1 MPKMIFI
8 NLPVTDLA
16 ASAKFYEALGCEK
29 NAQFSDENATSM
41 VWSDAITFM
50 LLKRDYFAT
59 FTSRPVADP
68 RDAVGVLLALSC
80 DSREDVDKTAEAAGA
95 AGGKLDVREPQ
106 DLGFM
111 YQRAVEDPDGH
122 TFELAHMDMSKVDW

>member
-1 MPKMIFI
+1 MTKMIFV

-16 ASAKFYEALGCEK
+16 ASAKFYDALGCEK
-29 NAQFSDENATSM
+29 NPQFSDENATSM

-59 FTSRPVADP
+59 FTSRPIADP
-68 RDAVGVLLALSC
+68 TAAVGVMLALSA
-80 DSREDVDKTAEAAGA
+80 DSREAVDAVIEATGA
-95 AGGKLDVREPQ
+95 AGGKADTREPQ

-111 YQRAVEDPDGH
+111 YQRTVEDPDGH
-122 TFELAHMDMSKVDW
+122 TFEIAYMDMSKVDW

>member
-1 MPKMIFI
+1 MPKMIFV

-16 ASAKFYEALGCEK
+16 ASGKFYQALGCEK
-29 NAQFSDENATSM
+29 NDQFSDENATSM

-59 FTSRPVADP
+59 FTSRPVADTKG
-68 RDAVGVLLALSC
+68 AVGVLLALSC
-80 DSREDVDKTAEAAGA
+80 DSREEVDKTAEAAGA

-111 YQRAVEDPDGH
+111 YQRVVEDPDGH

>member
-68 RDAVGVLLALSC
+68 KDAVGVLLALSC

>member
-122 TFELAHMDMSKVDW
+122 TFELAYMDMSKVDW

>member
-59 FTSRPVADP
+59 FTSRPVAEP
-68 RDAVGVLLALSC
+68 KDAVGVLLALSC

>member
-1 MPKMIFI
+1 ETEMTKMIFV

-29 NAQFSDENATSM
+29 NPQFSYENATSM

-59 FTSRPVADP
+59 FTSRPIADP
-68 RDAVGVLLALSC
+68 TAAVGVMLALSA
-80 DSREDVDKTAEAAGA
+80 DSREAVDAVIEATGA
-95 AGGKLDVREPQ
+95 AGGKADTREPQ

-111 YQRAVEDPDGH
+111 Y
-122 TFELAHMDMSKVDW
+122 

>member
-41 VWSDAITFM
+41 VRSDAITFM
-50 LLKRDYFAT
+50 LLTRDYFAT

-68 RDAVGVLLALSC
+68 KDAVGVLLALSC

-122 TFELAHMDMSKVDW
+122 TFELAHMDMSKV